1 MTYYK
6 TTNLTNQ
13 ELQERIHSADTQE
26 EIVRK
31 FFNRYH
37 SEKFTASDLER
48 KLKSESLISDYVPIT
63 SIRRALTVLSKDGWI
78 NRLEEFKKG
87 PYKVNEH
94 YYQLSTGWGKAGYS
108 EEHPINLH

>member
-6 TTNLTNQ
+6 TTSLTSG
-13 ELQERIHSADTQE
+13 ELQERIHSANTQE
-26 EIVRK
+26 TIIRK
-31 FFNRYH
+31 FFNRNP
-37 SEKFTASDLER
+37 SEKFTASDLEHE
-48 KLKSESLISDYVPIT
+48 LKKEQLVSEYVPIT

-87 PYKVNEH
+87 PYNVNEH

-108 EEHPINLH
+108 EEHPINLF